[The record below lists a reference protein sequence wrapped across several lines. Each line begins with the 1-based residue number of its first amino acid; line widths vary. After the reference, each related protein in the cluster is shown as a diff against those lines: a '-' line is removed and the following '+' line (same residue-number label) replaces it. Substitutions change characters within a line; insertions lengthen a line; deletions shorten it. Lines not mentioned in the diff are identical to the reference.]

1 MSSFDQHYQTKC
13 RLHRMCECDLEAA
26 GLADPGAGVAA
37 PICGGH
43 VAVVGRQVG
52 PDTHTLA
59 GTELGEEGVQL
70 QQVDPVKSVS
80 NVVDII
86 T

>member
-1 MSSFDQHYQTKC
+1 
-13 RLHRMCECDLEAA
+13 MCECDLEAA
-26 GLADPGAGVAA
+26 GLADSGAGVAA

-70 QQVDPVKSVS
+70 QQVDPAVS
-80 NVVDII
+80 MGNMYK
-86 T
+86 